1 MIIQTTRISRVGGV
15 RYLARH
21 LLDKTE
27 ENERVEILAGDR
39 NALHDAQALASAR
52 GCQYSVRHLSISPE
66 REMTPTQ
73 LSEFLRSVDAEFHVG
88 TSRPRLIVRHVKNGR
103 SHFHLALAEV
113 DPATLR
119 VLDCK
124 NDYRRLENLARRY
137 ELDQGETV
145 QPARAERRRNRAEGF
160 SDTARKRAE
169 RVAPS
174 FDRTALRKSF
184 VRGGAAFRVELD
196 RQGLRLAEGEKGA
209 VLVAAV
215 SGAFVSAACRAAGVK
230 RAEFQKFLQEENPN
244 ARHSRNPLRVSGH
257 DRGNGAQHGTALAT
271 PRSSGA
277 TRGARQD
284 RATYG
289 NPGPDPQCAAHTGGG
304 AQKPRRKGRSSAA
317 LITRAREALFL
328 RHLTKLD
335 LDDLLRRAT
344 ELAASIMSMFAPE
357 RDRLALRIA
366 EAKRTREAFT
376 PAEPLEGH
384 RPGYDLTRRI
394 KQ

>member
-52 GCQYSVRHLSISPE
+52 GCRYSVRHLSVSPE

-73 LSEFLRSVDAEFHVG
+73 LSVFLQSVDMEFHVG

-103 SHFHLALAEV
+103 SHFHVALAEV
-113 DPATLR
+113 DPVTLR

-124 NDYRRLENLARRY
+124 NDYRRLEDLARRY
-137 ELDQGETV
+137 ELDHGETV

-160 SDTARKRAE
+160 SDIARKRAE

-184 VRGGAAFRVELD
+184 VKGGAAFRAELD
-196 RQGLRLAEGEKGA
+196 RQGLRLAKGEKGA
-209 VLVAAV
+209 VLVSAT
-215 SGAFVSAACRAAGVK
+215 SRAFVSAACRAAGVK

-244 ARHSRNPLRVSGH
+244 ARHSRNPRRIPEH
-257 DRGNGAQHGTALAT
+257 DRGDGAQHATALAA

-277 TRGARQD
+277 ARRARQD

-289 NPGPDPQCAAHTGGG
+289 NPGPDPQRTAHAGGG
-304 AQKPRRKGRSSAA
+304 AQKPHRKGRSSAA
-317 LITRAREALFL
+317 SIERKREELFVH
-328 RHLTKLD
+328 RLTKLD

-344 ELAASIMSMFAPE
+344 EFAASIMSMFAPE

-366 EAKRTREAFT
+366 EAKRAKDAFT
-376 PAEPLEGH
+376 PAEPIEGQGT
-384 RPGYDLTRRI
+384 RYDLTRRI
-394 KQ
+394 KP